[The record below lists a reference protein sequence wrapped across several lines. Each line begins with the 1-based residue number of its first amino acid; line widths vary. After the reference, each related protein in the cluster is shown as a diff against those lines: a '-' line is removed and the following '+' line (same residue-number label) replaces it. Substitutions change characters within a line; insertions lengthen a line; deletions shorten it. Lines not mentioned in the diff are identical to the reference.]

1 MDRHTNC
8 LICNSSKLVSL
19 KNYERSYLVECR
31 NCHFVFSEKICSPK
45 TLIEHYTNY
54 PREHYISPIT
64 IANYNKLLDKFEKYR
79 KTNNLLDVGC
89 GSGYFL
95 VEAQKRGWHVFGTEY
110 TDEAV
115 KICQTKASLCI
126 RANYHPTIIILP
138 FLILSLHLK

>member
-1 MDRHTNC
+1 MNRHTNC

-19 KNYERSYLVECR
+19 KNYERSYLVKCR
-31 NCHFVFSEKICSPK
+31 NCHFVFSEKIPAQQ

-64 IANYNKLLDKFEKYR
+64 IANYNKLLDKFEEYR

-95 VEAQKRGWHVFGTEY
+95 VEAQK
-110 TDEAV
+110 
-115 KICQTKASLCI
+115 
-126 RANYHPTIIILP
+126 
-138 FLILSLHLK
+138 